1 MQNRIA
7 AVSKHRIINF
17 DKVTGENQIK
27 RYLKW
32 SHFPDHPYR
41 MLILIIRILI
51 IGSSG
56 SGKTNMLLTLA
67 NHQPDIDKIYLYAK
81 NPYEPSYQL
90 LINKREK
97 VDLKH
102 YNDPKVFMEYS
113 NDMQDAYKN
122 IEEYNPGKKRE
133 VVIVFNDDVL
143 MKRLN
148 EKFINLII

>member
-1 MQNRIA
+1 
-7 AVSKHRIINF
+7 
-17 DKVTGENQIK
+17 
-27 RYLKW
+27 
-32 SHFPDHPYR
+32 
-41 MLILIIRILI
+41 
-51 IGSSG
+51 
-56 SGKTNMLLTLA
+56 MLLTLI
-67 NHQPDIDKIYLYAK
+67 NHQPDIDEIYLYAK
-81 NPYEPSYQL
+81 NPYEPSCQL

-102 YNDPKVFMEYS
+102 CNDPKVFMEYS

-143 MKRLN
+143 MKRLK

>member
-7 AVSKHRIINF
+7 TVSKHRIINF
-17 DKVTGENQIK
+17 DKVTGENKIK

-32 SHFPDHPYR
+32 PHLPDHPYR

-51 IGSSG
+51 IGGSG
-56 SGKTNMLLTLA
+56 SGKTNMLLTLI

-90 LINKREK
+90 LINKHEK